1 MRDYVTRT
9 TTRTVLPAGETIF
22 SEMATQIKIV
32 DEAAGEFV
40 KIEQERGAINV
51 NEKEWKIIRGE
62 VDDMFK
68 VIREAEK
75 QKGKP

>member
-1 MRDYVTRT
+1 
-9 TTRTVLPAGETIF
+9 
-22 SEMATQIKIV
+22 MATQIKIV